1 MPPKINKF
9 HNLFIVQV
17 FYHTG
22 LILFLLWF
30 SSKPF
35 GAYLEMFH
43 LNSPYTYLYILLF
56 ICYYTIISWIKIITA
71 IINFKKGLY
80 IIKNSPTY
88 FRASLINGLV
98 ISLKHIAIGTS
109 TTVSLGGA
117 PFLMDQYLEFSGRE
131 PFMAKFLGEKID
143 FLLTK
148 IGHPKP
154 NDPNLFKE
162 YIGNDNIP
170 NSYILKDLA
179 NEKIEELTINLNSLA
194 NQLKILK
201 LEGSLIDTVTKNL
214 NDINEILDKN
224 KLKGTSK

>member
-1 MPPKINKF
+1 
-9 HNLFIVQV
+9 
-17 FYHTG
+17 
-22 LILFLLWF
+22 
-30 SSKPF
+30 
-35 GAYLEMFH
+35 
-43 LNSPYTYLYILLF
+43 
-56 ICYYTIISWIKIITA
+56 
-71 IINFKKGLY
+71 
-80 IIKNSPTY
+80 
-88 FRASLINGLV
+88 
-98 ISLKHIAIGTS
+98 
-109 TTVSLGGA
+109 
-117 PFLMDQYLEFSGRE
+117 MDQYLEFSGRE

-154 NDPNLFKE
+154 KDPNLFKE